1 MRLIIFLLLCFL
13 FYKIFK
19 WILKDNIYRKMD
31 NSSEGSEEMV
41 KDTECNRYIL
51 KKSSKSIEI
60 KGETFYFCSDECLKK
75 FKKKKK

>member
-1 MRLIIFLLLCFL
+1 
-13 FYKIFK
+13 
-19 WILKDNIYRKMD
+19 MD